1 MKITPQ
7 EALARLQPQGMRK
20 AKGGGSSLSLAAE
33 IGDAAPLYVF
43 GDGDGNA
50 IVTTSDSD
58 LPPIIG
64 VCEDADFSQPLPP
77 SLVDWLGEYEREVE
91 WYQNSQHEPLD
102 ATGAAQERVS
112 TSAMIKT
119 TWGQGTPYNQNLT
132 LGGKKNLTGCNATA
146 ISQIML
152 YWARQGFVRGCTEV
166 KEYTTSTN
174 KYKVAALPPITAF
187 DYKAMTNG
195 KPTTTAAKKAI
206 AQLMEYVG
214 KAVQSDYAPDGTLAY
229 VSKVAR
235 VLKTMLRMGDTSL
248 IYASSGSTK
257 FERRIYDEIT
267 AKQPVLMAGWK
278 AGGGG
283 HTFVCDGYDSE
294 ADKYHFNWGW
304 GGSYNGWFAMSAL
317 NPTAA
322 RQYNS
327 NKQAVVGIRP
337 KYVPGDVNGDDEVT
351 ITDAMQAVQ
360 MAQSGNYADAADM
373 NYDGKV
379 TVSDAELIIN
389 KILGKL

>member
-1 MKITPQ
+1 M
-7 EALARLQPQGMRK
+7 QPQGMRK
-20 AKGGGSSLSLAAE
+20 AKGGGTALSLAAE

-50 IVTTSDSD
+50 IVTPSDGE

-77 SLVDWLGEYEREVE
+77 SLKDWLGEYEREIE
-91 WYQNSQHEPLD
+91 WYQNAQHEPLD
-102 ATGAAQERVS
+102 ATGAAQGRVS
-112 TSAMIKT
+112 TAAMLTT
-119 TWGQGTPYNQNLT
+119 TWAQTAPYNNNLT
-132 LGGKKNLTGCNATA
+132 FDGKKCVTGCNATA

-152 YWARQGFVRGCTEV
+152 YWTKLGYLRGCTATP
-166 KEYTTSTN
+166 EYITATN

-187 DYKAMTNG
+187 DYKNMTDG
-195 KPTTTAAKKAI
+195 KPTTTAAKKAV
-206 AQLMEYVG
+206 AQIMEYIG
-214 KAVQSDYAPDGTLAY
+214 KAVQSDYTPNGTLARI
-229 VSKVAR
+229 SKGAT
-235 VLKTMLRMGDTSL
+235 VLRTMLRMGDTSL
-248 IYASSGSTK
+248 IYASSGAAK
-257 FERRIYDEIT
+257 FEQRIYDEIT
-267 AKQPVLMAGWK
+267 ANRPVLMAGWK
-278 AGGGG
+278 AGGAG
-283 HTFVCDGYDSE
+283 HTFICDGYDTA

-304 GGSYNGWFAMSAL
+304 GGSCNGWFAMSAL
-317 NPTAA
+317 NPSSQ

-337 KYVPGDVNGDDEVT
+337 KYVPGDVNGDGEVT
-351 ITDAMQAVQ
+351 ITDAMQVVQ
-360 MAQSGNYADAADM
+360 MAQSGSYADAADM